1 MRPCHVPRSR
11 RKAVRA
17 EDLSANGTDELLL
30 PVAAKA
36 VDQLREEAP
45 SEFGGKYSGQV
56 ETSKERLVL
65 SATINNE
72 SQELTGSSQQRSYA
86 P

>member
-1 MRPCHVPRSR
+1 MRPRHVPRSR

-17 EDLSANGTDELLL
+17 EDLSANGTDERLL

-45 SEFGGKYSGQV
+45 SEFGGQYSGQV

-72 SQELTGSSQQRSYA
+72 SQELTGSSQQHSYA